1 MHWRSLHWYG
11 MPHHLSAHSIHSG
24 HWEGLRCRHQYDL
37 ADSRLV
43 DHLATNIRR
52 DWSPLFRCVLVRVF
66 LRPADD
72 SIAAYTFYR
81 LVKHRHNFGRVVAG
95 AHSALTTT
103 RFVRLAGLSF
113 LVPRHRSASVCLL
126 HDGRHRRRWSVFRL
140 FLVLLAFTC
149 KCEQDLTLH

>member
-1 MHWRSLHWYG
+1 M
-11 MPHHLSAHSIHSG
+11 
-24 HWEGLRCRHQYDL
+24 
-37 ADSRLV
+37 
-43 DHLATNIRR
+43 
-52 DWSPLFRCVLVRVF
+52 RVF

-113 LVPRHRSASVCLL
+113 SYLAIGLPLCVYSTMADIAGGGAYFDYSWSYLHSLVSAS
-126 HDGRHRRRWSVFRL
+126 R
-140 FLVLLAFTC
+140 T
-149 KCEQDLTLH
+149 